1 MANQTLHSLVDSVK
15 SSVLS
20 PSTCTSDTVLL
31 LRKLL
36 SAVDDERKIGER
48 KSAKT
53 VKGASSS
60 RRQPR
65 TGNSRATTKVA
76 VFQNRTESPIPLLSK
91 QNKITLATEIF
102 NASSRTLSEHI
113 KLQSPRPFDNA
124 LKKNTVTKDPESPK
138 KPLQPTSPNRTIRS
152 PTKAKG
158 LSERLNERNTAASN
172 VTGVAES
179 ALLALSSLRDLK
191 CNEDGTRILNV
202 QLEQGLCILI
212 GKLFAVGLNN
222 MAIRELRLL
231 KGRIRAYFDSE
242 TPKGKLRR
250 TVNPAKEIQSER
262 ASEKM
267 EDLVLVP
274 KVPEDGAMI
283 QLFVSLQNLALRAV
297 ITEGQPA
304 TAQKMMNHLV
314 FSNPCSPP
322 NLILAAYKFG
332 TLSADKAAQQLQS
345 LSSSI
350 LSLAALTVSPGEGVP
365 CSMKSRIK
373 PTVTVVLQILSL
385 EVKCLWWKMA
395 GHRYDADKELWHPL
409 ARYFSALTRHC
420 SAIKKADFECIK
432 EAFLRLKTS
441 LNSNGYNVNIRN
453 VKSASVSIVLRIL
466 GQLAYTAGC
475 LSDAIEFCKAS
486 TACLTASQPLQLAI
500 CCCKSAFV
508 QIEFLKTSP
517 RHRREISSAIS
528 DAANNLSAPLKGNLT
543 DLDELLM
550 EAAKLK
556 KTIMKA
562 VNGLTD
568 AAVVDNTMTSDV
580 ESLWLSI
587 NEYLMS
593 FVRFLS
599 RYLGPSPPF
608 DAEANSKAGFMLRLG
623 TCKNIAIS
631 AVDSSIAVAKISLS
645 TEQPPWGRISP
656 LLIDC
661 FGLLNRLSYDHCNN
675 DNNQASNGVSSGLL
689 RLSNLYW
696 SRYAAQKEAGKS
708 AFELVPLLERSIN
721 ILGHCAPAEQT
732 SGFIAIKIERLATI
746 YSEMGHEAKA
756 ETNYCSAIRAH
767 IIAGTLELAR
777 AQSFQRPF
785 RYIWKNPQS
794 PAYALGRVL
803 GSYIKARL
811 KQVRKT
817 SQLAYDDEALDVESR
832 ALLLESQ
839 MAFLVDSFAVDPS
852 DMLAQCLASMIT
864 KLLAIYSIDI
874 FPLRRSRVLVSSLR
888 LFLESNIDF
897 DSDFCDYLSQEAKS
911 CLSQGLELYKDQDL
925 YPYQEDIMSS
935 LRLAL
940 GFYSGDLQTAD
951 LQLVIQSWTKMSQSW
966 ATWESVEAKISD
978 PHTWISQL
986 RGLVDYLEI
995 KAQWMQQIT
1004 LLSVLEKVLE
1014 LQEKRDFSLLVTS
1027 LSIMGVQLSRL
1038 GFPDRGGEVLTRAK
1052 EVIGRHAICPSV
1064 LISWHLAYAEYLVEM
1079 GRPEKSFEALQDAQ
1093 MVFETNIGEMAKDSM
1108 RLRSCLDKIG
1118 IDAACILSRIKFTE
1132 GKIGEAAFYAKNAVK
1147 LSSRLWARLEK
1158 YSNLKTDKKVADNI
1172 EEADALTEK
1181 LANVD
1186 LSSAGKEPAK
1196 GYRTGSVYWPYFS
1209 SHCTALQQLSRIS
1222 ANNGLYQD
1230 AVYYAQLALDA
1241 SEALGATCLATL
1253 IKAELGSYNIRGN
1266 QVDKGQELLKAL
1278 EAELPTGHETIHTVA
1293 LRYHVSALHEFSGKL
1308 EEEYEMLDACHNA
1321 LAELLRTGITELPCR
1336 PNSEIDEIKTKI
1348 RELGLDT
1355 GKECRPQ
1362 RKTRH
1367 AQRSGKTSKQSEK
1380 ASATKTYGEPDLPR
1394 ASSLLQLRGDILRRQ
1409 AEALL
1414 SNGRLQDAGILLDEA
1429 EKLASSKNSHVS
1441 QCIRRANLYLN
1452 EAVHKLASHGV
1463 YCVLPESCI
1472 ALSSVQQT
1480 ESAQDLASSATSS
1493 ASSPK
1498 KKSKPSRLVG
1508 EDFTGILSTAR
1519 QDLYTFSPLA
1529 VTHCST
1535 MDCHVFSYLTSK
1547 VSALSYATSKGGD
1560 FIDPFSTLQLK
1571 ETGRNTALLRE
1582 HCAIMADKQLSESA
1596 KLPKW
1601 PLVPDII
1608 TNGNSLQF
1616 SDVSKDCID
1625 LLPDTWNVVSIS
1637 LGVDHNE
1644 FVISKL
1650 RAGQAPFMLC
1660 LPLKRSDSDD
1670 DDEETFSFDDGK
1682 AELLEIINLAN
1693 RSAHD
1698 TRARVDKKAKKEWWA
1713 NREAL
1718 DTRLKDLLHNI
1729 ENIWFGGFRGIF
1741 SQKPK
1746 NEALLS
1752 RFIHTFEEILNK
1764 HLPSRHGKRGKNKDC
1779 RLSLDRNVMELFVN
1793 IRRLSDEDDPED
1805 SVMDLL
1811 YFVVDALQFQGER
1824 NAYDEIDFDMMVIE
1838 TLDALRSYAEAEQ
1851 REENSQPQPHT
1862 ILILDKTLHSFPWE
1876 SLDCLQGCSV
1886 SRIPSLHCL
1895 RERLF
1900 DIKAQQAANVSR
1912 QGYHIKKES
1921 GAFILNP
1928 SGDLKSTQ
1936 NTFQFPLSKFD
1947 GWTNITQKEPSEE
1960 DFRGALES
1968 KDLLLYFGHGSGAQY
1983 IRGRTIKRLDRCAV
1997 TFLMGCSSGAMIE
2010 AGEFEPYGTP
2020 WNYMQA
2026 GSPALVATLWD
2037 VTDKDIDRFAEGVF
2051 KQWGLFSSEGENP
2064 GLGRLSRKNGKMAD
2078 NSESGLGLEEPGS
2091 VGLDTAVARSRDA
2104 CILKYLNGAAP
2115 VVYGVPVFLE

>member
-20 PSTCTSDTVLL
+20 PSTCTSDTVSL

-36 SAVDDERKIGER
+36 SAVDDERKTGER

-53 VKGASSS
+53 VKAGSSS

-76 VFQNRTESPIPLLSK
+76 VFQTRTESPIPPLSK
-91 QNKITLATEIF
+91 QNKIALATEIF

-124 LKKNTVTKDPESPK
+124 LKKNTVTKNPGSPK

-158 LSERLNERNTAASN
+158 ISERLNERNTAASN

-242 TPKGKLRR
+242 TPKVKLRR
-250 TVNPAKEIQSER
+250 TANPAKEIQSER

-373 PTVTVVLQILSL
+373 PTVTVALQILSL

-500 CCCKSAFV
+500 CCCKTAFV

-568 AAVVDNTMTSDV
+568 AAVVDNTMTFDV

-746 YSEMGHEAKA
+746 YSEIGHEAKA

-767 IIAGTLELAR
+767 IIAGTLELAS

-951 LQLVIQSWTKMSQSW
+951 LQLVIQSWAKMSQSW

-1014 LQEKRDFSLLVTS
+1014 LQEKLKSSVLSPSTCTSDTVSLLRKLLSAVDDERKTGERKSAKTVKAGSSSRRQPRTGNSRATTKVAVFQTRTESPIPPLSKQNKIALATEIFNASSRTLSEHIKLQSPRPFDNALKKNTVTKNPGS
-1027 LSIMGVQLSRL
+1027 PKKPLQPTSPNRTIRSPTKAKGISERLNERNTAASNVTGVAESAL
-1038 GFPDRGGEVLTRAK
+1038 
-1052 EVIGRHAICPSV
+1052 
-1064 LISWHLAYAEYLVEM
+1064 LA
-1079 GRPEKSFEALQDAQ
+1079 
-1093 MVFETNIGEMAKDSM
+1093 
-1108 RLRSCLDKIG
+1108 
-1118 IDAACILSRIKFTE
+1118 
-1132 GKIGEAAFYAKNAVK
+1132 
-1147 LSSRLWARLEK
+1147 LSSLRD
-1158 YSNLKTDKKVADNI
+1158 LK
-1172 EEADALTEK
+1172 
-1181 LANVD
+1181 
-1186 LSSAGKEPAK
+1186 S
-1196 GYRTGSVYWPYFS
+1196 
-1209 SHCTALQQLSRIS
+1209 
-1222 ANNGLYQD
+1222 
-1230 AVYYAQLALDA
+1230 LDA

-1278 EAELPTGHETIHTVA
+1278 EAELPTVHETIHTVA

-1336 PNSEIDEIKTKI
+1336 PNSEIDEIQTKI
-1348 RELGLDT
+1348 KELSLDT
-1355 GKECRPQ
+1355 RNESRPQ

-1380 ASATKTYGEPDLPR
+1380 ASVTKTYGEPGLPR

-1429 EKLASSKNSHVS
+1429 EKLTSSKNSHVS

-1571 ETGRNTALLRE
+1571 VFVKRKRISSDLGTETGRDTALLRE

-1601 PLVPDII
+1601 PLVPDIR

-1682 AELLEIINLAN
+1682 AELLEIIKLAN

-1752 RFIHTFEEILNK
+1752 RFIHSFEKTLNK
-1764 HLPSRHGKRGKNKDC
+1764 HLPSRRGKRGKNKDC

-1900 DIKAQQAANVSR
+1900 DIKAQQGANVSR

-2051 KQWGLFSSEGENP
+2051 KQWGLFSSEEENP

>member
-20 PSTCTSDTVLL
+20 PSTCTSDTVSL

-36 SAVDDERKIGER
+36 SAVDDERKTGER

-53 VKGASSS
+53 VKAGSSS

-65 TGNSRATTKVA
+65 TA
-76 VFQNRTESPIPLLSK
+76 
-91 QNKITLATEIF
+91 LATEIF

-124 LKKNTVTKDPESPK
+124 LKKNTVTKNPGSPK

-158 LSERLNERNTAASN
+158 ISERLNERNTAASN

-242 TPKGKLRR
+242 TPKVKLRR
-250 TVNPAKEIQSER
+250 TANPAKEIQSER

-373 PTVTVVLQILSL
+373 PTVTVALQILSL

-500 CCCKSAFV
+500 CCCKTAFV

-568 AAVVDNTMTSDV
+568 AAVVDNTMTFDV

-746 YSEMGHEAKA
+746 YSEIGHEAKA

-767 IIAGTLELAR
+767 IIAGTLELAS

-874 FPLRRSRVLVSSLR
+874 FPLRR
-888 LFLESNIDF
+888 
-897 DSDFCDYLSQEAKS
+897 
-911 CLSQGLELYKDQDL
+911 GLELYKDQDL
-925 YPYQEDIMSS
+925 DPYQEDIMSS

-951 LQLVIQSWTKMSQSW
+951 LQLVIQSWAKMSQSW

-1038 GFPDRGGEVLTRAK
+1038 GFPDRAGEVLTRAK
-1052 EVIGRHAICPSV
+1052 EVIGQHAICPSV

-1079 GRPEKSFEALQDAQ
+1079 GRPEKSFEVLQDAQ

-1108 RLRSCLDKIG
+1108 RMRSCLDKIG
-1118 IDAACILSRIKFTE
+1118 IDAACILSRITFTE
-1132 GKIGEAAFYAKNAVK
+1132 GKIGEATFYAKNAVK

-1278 EAELPTGHETIHTVA
+1278 EAELPTVHETIHTVA

-1336 PNSEIDEIKTKI
+1336 PNSEIDEIQTKI
-1348 RELGLDT
+1348 KEL
-1355 GKECRPQ
+1355 
-1362 RKTRH
+1362 
-1367 AQRSGKTSKQSEK
+1367 S
-1380 ASATKTYGEPDLPR
+1380 
-1394 ASSLLQLRGDILRRQ
+1394 
-1409 AEALL
+1409 
-1414 SNGRLQDAGILLDEA
+1414 
-1429 EKLASSKNSHVS
+1429 
-1441 QCIRRANLYLN
+1441 
-1452 EAVHKLASHGV
+1452 
-1463 YCVLPESCI
+1463 
-1472 ALSSVQQT
+1472 
-1480 ESAQDLASSATSS
+1480 
-1493 ASSPK
+1493 
-1498 KKSKPSRLVG
+1498 
-1508 EDFTGILSTAR
+1508 
-1519 QDLYTFSPLA
+1519 
-1529 VTHCST
+1529 
-1535 MDCHVFSYLTSK
+1535 
-1547 VSALSYATSKGGD
+1547 
-1560 FIDPFSTLQLK
+1560 
-1571 ETGRNTALLRE
+1571 
-1582 HCAIMADKQLSESA
+1582 
-1596 KLPKW
+1596 
-1601 PLVPDII
+1601 
-1608 TNGNSLQF
+1608 
-1616 SDVSKDCID
+1616 
-1625 LLPDTWNVVSIS
+1625 
-1637 LGVDHNE
+1637 
-1644 FVISKL
+1644 
-1650 RAGQAPFMLC
+1650 
-1660 LPLKRSDSDD
+1660 
-1670 DDEETFSFDDGK
+1670 
-1682 AELLEIINLAN
+1682 
-1693 RSAHD
+1693 
-1698 TRARVDKKAKKEWWA
+1698 
-1713 NREAL
+1713 L
-1718 DTRLKDLLHNI
+1718 DTR
-1729 ENIWFGGFRGIF
+1729 
-1741 SQKPK
+1741 
-1746 NEALLS
+1746 NES
-1752 RFIHTFEEILNK
+1752 R
-1764 HLPSRHGKRGKNKDC
+1764 
-1779 RLSLDRNVMELFVN
+1779 
-1793 IRRLSDEDDPED
+1793 
-1805 SVMDLL
+1805 
-1811 YFVVDALQFQGER
+1811 
-1824 NAYDEIDFDMMVIE
+1824 
-1838 TLDALRSYAEAEQ
+1838 
-1851 REENSQPQPHT
+1851 
-1862 ILILDKTLHSFPWE
+1862 
-1876 SLDCLQGCSV
+1876 
-1886 SRIPSLHCL
+1886 
-1895 RERLF
+1895 
-1900 DIKAQQAANVSR
+1900 
-1912 QGYHIKKES
+1912 
-1921 GAFILNP
+1921 P
-1928 SGDLKSTQ
+1928 SG
-1936 NTFQFPLSKFD
+1936 
-1947 GWTNITQKEPSEE
+1947 
-1960 DFRGALES
+1960 
-1968 KDLLLYFGHGSGAQY
+1968 
-1983 IRGRTIKRLDRCAV
+1983 
-1997 TFLMGCSSGAMIE
+1997 
-2010 AGEFEPYGTP
+2010 
-2020 WNYMQA
+2020 
-2026 GSPALVATLWD
+2026 
-2037 VTDKDIDRFAEGVF
+2037 
-2051 KQWGLFSSEGENP
+2051 KQ
-2064 GLGRLSRKNGKMAD
+2064 
-2078 NSESGLGLEEPGS
+2078 
-2091 VGLDTAVARSRDA
+2091 DT
-2104 CILKYLNGAAP
+2104 LNGQ
-2115 VVYGVPVFLE
+2115 EN